1 MFRAIPLYLIRC
13 ILMALTPSTMLALGT
28 VAPDFSL
35 PDVVS
40 GETISLAGMAGKKA
54 LLVMFICQH
63 CPYVKHVKE
72 QLATLGKDYQGSELG
87 IVAISANDVA
97 SYPADAPEQL
107 KEMAIALGFTFPF
120 CYDETQEVA
129 KAYTAACTP
138 DFFLFDGERKLVYRG
153 QLDDSR
159 PGNGL
164 PVTGKDLRQA
174 IEATLTGQPISPD
187 QKPSIGCNIKWK
199 PGNEPGY

>member
-28 VAPDFSL
+28 VSPDFSL

-40 GETISLAGMAGKKA
+40 GETISLADMAGKKA